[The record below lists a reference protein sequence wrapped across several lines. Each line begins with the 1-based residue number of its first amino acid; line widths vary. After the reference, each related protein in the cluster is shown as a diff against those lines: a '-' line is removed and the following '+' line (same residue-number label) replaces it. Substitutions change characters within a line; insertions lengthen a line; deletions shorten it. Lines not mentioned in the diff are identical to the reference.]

1 MGQFWV
7 YQLGAA
13 IGGIVLLFKKSQ
25 SYMIYGDATN
35 GKHFK
40 RSQMEIDLNN
50 LHMLCK
56 LNFDLL
62 VPFLCCFEVAL
73 EKMQAFFLSLK
84 GNNKINDYFTSCI
97 HFFSIGINSIIN
109 SAIATAPT
117 AIFKKTALK

>member
-1 MGQFWV
+1 
-7 YQLGAA
+7 
-13 IGGIVLLFKKSQ
+13 
-25 SYMIYGDATN
+25 MIYGDATN

-97 HFFSIGINSIIN
+97 HFLNKGINKMM
-109 SAIATAPT
+109 SAEIDKEARP
-117 AIFKKTALK
+117 IFKNIELK